1 MGGAQ
6 CPCLSAPGVVMAT
19 DGGLAGDRRGRALCE
34 EAGDLETSWDPLGG
48 GSGPQCSPGSQEGC
62 RHRRLCG
69 CPACPALSPP
79 LEAGAS
85 PQTPQEPGS
94 AGTVP
99 WGGCGWAVSL
109 AVAPALGWET
119 GWLSAAASPPAVP
132 DGRGARL
139 GAPAQPD
146 QALEGPGPTAPPVHR
161 VPLRLGRGP
170 TLWGEGPSAH
180 PVPPAPATSSA
191 RPGWRFLQT
200 ASLL

>member
-48 GSGPQCSPGSQEGC
+48 ALAPSAAQVPRKVVDTGASVGV
-62 RHRRLCG
+62 L
-69 CPACPALSPP
+69 PALPSPLLSRLVLP
-79 LEAGAS
+79 

-146 QALEGPGPTAPPVHR
+146 QAPEGPGPTAPPVHR
-161 VPLRLGRGP
+161 VLLRLGRGP